1 MKPGILLMVR
11 ELHHGGSERQM
22 TETALGL
29 DRELFE
35 PHVGAFRTGGVRGDE
50 LRAAGVP
57 ILHVPVRSFKAPGSL
72 TAAWILV
79 RYIREHNIRLVH
91 TFDLPLTAWAIPA
104 TLYLTNAVALA
115 SQRCHLDLTSPWLR
129 RALLFAER
137 RADGVVVNC
146 KFLER
151 HLIEDAGIRAERI
164 HLCYNGI
171 DGSRFHR
178 AGAVRPATL
187 P

>member
-29 DRELFE
+29 DRARFQ
-35 PHVGAFRTGGVRGDE
+35 PHVGAFIVGGSRGDE

-57 ILHVPVRSFKAPGSL
+57 IVHVPVHSFKSL
-72 TAAWILV
+72 GNVAAAWSLAG
-79 RYIREHNIRLVH
+79 YIRAHNIRLVH

-104 TLYLTNAVALA
+104 TLYLTKAVALA
-115 SQRCHLDLTSPWLR
+115 SQRCHLDLASPWLR

-137 RADGVVVNC
+137 RAHGVVVDRKSTRLNSS
-146 KFLER
+146 
-151 HLIEDAGIRAERI
+151 HQVQ
-164 HLCYNGI
+164 
-171 DGSRFHR
+171 SRMPSS
-178 AGAVRPATL
+178 A
-187 P
+187 